1 MTKAYRNFLERSQ
14 HCLRRILRKPAWE
27 FNRFVADPRQEKGRR
42 WPCATLMRA
51 LLCGFLT
58 NRGSLRAVETMTECG
73 FDQRIPDSTLYDFV
87 GKFSVDEVEALRRQL
102 HAQTR
107 TDWRSKSLA
116 PVGLPCGVAAV
127 DNKTLWTGPVAA
139 AHDPHAQVVHHTG
152 GAVYAQVRAV
162 RTVLISA
169 ASKPAIDQVVIR
181 AATNEGGMFPEVFQV
196 LEATYAA
203 LIEIYSMDAG
213 FCSEANA
220 RLVAQA
226 HKGYILG
233 LKGNQPELRREAERL
248 LGAQTQPELSSPWE
262 PYQGHQ
268 IRYHLYRTTEMEAY
282 LDWSHLKQVWRVE
295 KEIRKGKMNH
305 IQHENHYYVTNLHRG
320 RLKAE
325 QILSVVRSHWAIE
338 NHCNWTMDVVWDE
351 DTKTWCGQGVGI
363 QVLGLLR
370 LMAYNL
376 VSLLRCRYLR
386 RRDETRAERRR
397 WEEFADVLLLLI
409 SQVDRALFPSPQAT
423 ARI

>member
-14 HCLRRILRKPAWE
+14 SFLHRILCKPAWE
-27 FNRFVADPRQEKGRR
+27 FNRFVADPRQAKGRR

-87 GKFSVDEVEALRRQL
+87 GKFSGNEVDALRRQL

-107 TDWRSKSLA
+107 TDWRSKLLE
-116 PVGLPCGVAAV
+116 PVGLPCGVVAV
-127 DNKTLWTGPVAA
+127 DNKTLWTGPVVA
-139 AHDPHAQVVHHTG
+139 AHDPQAQVVHRPG
-152 GAVYAQVRAV
+152 GAAYAQVRAV

-181 AATNEGGMFPEVFQV
+181 AATNEGGMFPEVLRV

-213 FCSEANA
+213 FCSEVNA

-248 LGAQTQPELSSPWE
+248 LGAQIQPELSSPWE
-262 PYQGHQ
+262 LYQGHQ

-295 KEIRKGKMNH
+295 KEIRKGQMRQ
-305 IQHENHYYVTNLHRG
+305 IERENRYYLTNLHRG

-325 QILSVVRSHWAIE
+325 QILSVVRLHWAIE
-338 NHCNWTMDVVWDE
+338 NNCNWTLDVVWDE
-351 DTKTWCGQGVGI
+351 DTKTWCGHGLGI

-386 RRDETRAERRR
+386 QRDETRAERRR
-397 WEEFADVLLLLI
+397 WEEFSDVLLLLI
-409 SQVDRALFPSPQAT
+409 SQVDRALFPYLQAT
-423 ARI
+423 AGI